1 MAKKN
6 TLSFAERCEVM
17 EVLKKVVAEPGFKR
31 RKTWVDMASFL
42 SSQSGKVVTP
52 KFVQELAAVAGIDK
66 TALVSGAVAVRM
78 TVDERLKSLE
88 SQIAELQKAFDKLF
102 QELRCDKEPMP
113 SPLKGDQDIDCETTP
128 VSPY

>member
-17 EVLKKVVAEPGFKR
+17 EVLKQIVAEPGFKR

-42 SSQSGKVVTP
+42 SSRSGKVVTP
-52 KFVQELAAVAGIDK
+52 KFVQELASVAGIDK
-66 TALVSGAVAVRM
+66 TALVSGAVAVRA
-78 TVDERLKSLE
+78 TGDERLKALE
-88 SQIAELQKAFDKLF
+88 LQIAELQKAFEQLLG
-102 QELRCDKEPMP
+102 ELRCDKEPMP
-113 SPLKGDQDIDCETTP
+113 EPLKGDQDIDSETMP